1 MSETKEEGPSK
12 VQAIQQIKL
21 LIKFQ
26 CDTAQPSC
34 ARCKRLGLDCTG
46 GGQRRFKFIQ
56 VEDAIVSK
64 RSSTPQTPPDAVIK
78 VKKPLSNDMT
88 WLANS
93 LISGLEVK
101 DPRFDLACYGT
112 FLPEIPRRL
121 GKHPALDASASALV
135 CAYPAVYSRQ
145 PSREALTRYG
155 HALHV
160 LRTSLDNPN
169 SENVVETLCAIY
181 FLLICQVCIP
191 RTLYLSILIGA
202 SGLDCKARRSTYQSW

>member
-1 MSETKEEGPSK
+1 M
-12 VQAIQQIKL
+12 
-21 LIKFQ
+21 
-26 CDTAQPSC
+26 
-34 ARCKRLGLDCTG
+34 
-46 GGQRRFKFIQ
+46 
-56 VEDAIVSK
+56 SK
-64 RSSTPQTPPDAVIK
+64 RSNTPQTPTDAVIK

-93 LISGLEVK
+93 LISGLQIK

-155 HALHV
+155 HALRV
-160 LRTSLDNPN
+160 LRTSLDDPN
-169 SENVVETLCAIY
+169 VENIVEILCAIY
-181 FLLICQVCIP
+181 FLLVCQVCIP
-191 RTLYLSILIGA
+191 RTPSLSILIVVA
-202 SGLDCKARRSTYQSW
+202 GLDCKAGR